1 MHFTN
6 RIYLNE
12 QVDMQKL
19 GNLVLSFFKEEGF
32 ITQRI
37 NLDHTQIIQAKKGGI
52 MRALLS
58 TNKAFTIIVKGDP
71 NNIDVIMGIRE
82 WIEGENQRKKYKNGY
97 GTDESVQRI
106 VHLMIFTWETG
117 LSFLSVFVFPMAST
131 TGIPSITFPNT
142 GCFPSR

>member
-1 MHFTN
+1 
-6 RIYLNE
+6 
-12 QVDMQKL
+12 MQKL

-71 NNIDVIMGIRE
+71 NNIDVIMGIRLVQLILQ
-82 WIEGENQRKKYKNGY
+82 WISLK
-97 GTDESVQRI
+97 
-106 VHLMIFTWETG
+106 LMAG
-117 LSFLSVFVFPMAST
+117 Q
-131 TGIPSITFPNT
+131 
-142 GCFPSR
+142 

>member
-82 WIEGENQRKKYKNGY
+82 WIEGDSESKLKTAIK
-97 GTDESVQRI
+97 TPISFFESVPEAI
-106 VHLMIFTWETG
+106 WAYELEHHLWNHLETNIE
-117 LSFLSVFVFPMAST
+117 L
-131 TGIPSITFPNT
+131 GI
-142 GCFPSR
+142 